1 MGPISRVAAWIAG
14 IYLVIALAAW
24 VLPLIA
30 KPGESLAGI
39 YVVPLAFPWSFL
51 LGWIMDRFGIDSM
64 AFNSAFLL
72 LGILINAVI
81 LYFVL
86 SRIFPPRAA

>member
-1 MGPISRVAAWIAG
+1 MKPVSKVAVWVAG
-14 IYLVIALAAW
+14 LYLVVALAAW
-24 VLPLIA
+24 VLPWIA

-72 LGILINAVI
+72 LGILINAAI

-86 SRIFPPRAA
+86 SRIFLPRAA